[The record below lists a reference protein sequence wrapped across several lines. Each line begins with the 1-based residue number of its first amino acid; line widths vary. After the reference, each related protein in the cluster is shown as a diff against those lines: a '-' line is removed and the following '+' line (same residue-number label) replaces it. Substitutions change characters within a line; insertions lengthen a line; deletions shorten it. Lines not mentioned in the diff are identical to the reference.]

1 MPLLFRL
8 SLFAA
13 ESINVARAALPVPFC
28 RSHASRHP
36 SNLYTFCASMQYLLV
51 GQTRETQRWG
61 LKGGGPPLTALRR

>member
-13 ESINVARAALPVPFC
+13 ASISVAQAARPVPFC
-28 RSHASRHP
+28 RFHASRHP
-36 SNLYTFCASMQYLLV
+36 SNLYTHYCSSIVGTYLLV

-61 LKGGGPPLTALRR
+61 LRGDRYH